1 VKKRILVIQGHPSRD
16 QNHLGHALAAA
27 YREGAVAAGHEA
39 RQADVALLEFPLLR
53 DAEDWSKG
61 TTPPALQAAQA
72 DIAWADHLVVIY
84 PLWTGMVPAV
94 TKAFFEQ
101 VARPGFAFNLRP
113 NGKGLAPAWK
123 GKSARVVVT
132 LGMPA
137 FFYRLVHGAIGVR
150 AFNRDL
156 LGMVGIK
163 PARTTYIGSVGSKTF
178 DGKRWLECM
187 RALGREGR

>member
-1 VKKRILVIQGHPSRD
+1 MKKRILIVQGHPSREPS
-16 QNHLGHALAAA
+16 HLGHALAAA
-27 YREGAVAAGHEA
+27 YREGAVAGGHEV

-53 DAEDWSKG
+53 EAADWGKG
-61 TTPPALQAAQA
+61 PTPAALQTAQA
-72 DIAWADHLVVIY
+72 DIGWADHLVVIY

-101 VARPGFAFNLRP
+101 VARPGFAFKPRP
-113 NGKGLAPAWK
+113 NGKGLAPLWT

-137 FFYRLVHGAIGVR
+137 LFYRIVHGAIGVR

-178 DGKRWLECM
+178 DGKRWLERM
-187 RALGREGR
+187 RDLGRAGA

>member
-1 VKKRILVIQGHPSRD
+1 MKKRILIVQGHPSRE
-16 QNHLGHALAAA
+16 QSHLGHALAAA
-27 YREGAVAAGHEA
+27 YREGAIAGGHEV
-39 RQADVALLEFPLLR
+39 RQADVALLDFPLLR
-53 DAEDWSKG
+53 EAEDWSKG
-61 TTPPALQAAQA
+61 ATPAALQAAQA
-72 DIAWADHLVVIY
+72 DIGWADHLVVIY

-101 VARPGFAFNLRP
+101 VARPGFAFKMRP
-113 NGKGLAPAWK
+113 NGKGLAPSWK

-137 FFYRLVHGAIGVR
+137 WFYRLVHGAIGVR

-178 DGKRWLECM
+178 DGKCWLECM
-187 RALGREGR
+187 RKLGQAGR

>member
-1 VKKRILVIQGHPSRD
+1 MKKRILIIQGHPSRD
-16 QNHLGHALAAA
+16 QNHLGHALATA
-27 YREGAVAAGHEA
+27 YREAAIGAGHEV
-39 RQADVALLEFPLLR
+39 RRADIAQLEFPLLR
-53 DAEDWSKG
+53 EAEDWGKG
-61 TTPPALQAAQA
+61 ATPEQLRPAQA
-72 DIAWADHLVVIY
+72 DIGWAEHIVVIF
-84 PLWTGMVPAV
+84 PLWTGTVPAL

-101 VARPGFAFNLRP
+101 VARPGFAFKPRP
-113 NGKGLAPAWK
+113 NGKGLAPTWT

-137 FFYRLVHGAIGVR
+137 FFYRLVHGAVGVR

-163 PARTTYIGSVGSKTF
+163 PTRTTYIGSVGSKTF

-187 RALGREGR
+187 RTLGRAGK

>member
-1 VKKRILVIQGHPSRD
+1 MKKRILVIQGHPSRD
-16 QNHLGHALAAA
+16 QSHLGHALAAA
-27 YREGAVAAGHEA
+27 YREAAVAAGHEV

-53 DAEDWSKG
+53 EAVDWSKG
-61 TTPPALQAAQA
+61 TTPAALQPAQA
-72 DIAWADHLVVIY
+72 DITWAEHLVVIF
-84 PLWTGMVPAV
+84 PLWTGTVPAL

-101 VARPGFAFNLRP
+101 VARPGIAFNPRP

-137 FFYRLVHGAIGVR
+137 FYYRLVHGAIGVR

-163 PARTTYIGSVGSKTF
+163 PTRTTYIGSVGSKTF

-187 RALGREGR
+187 RALGRAGR